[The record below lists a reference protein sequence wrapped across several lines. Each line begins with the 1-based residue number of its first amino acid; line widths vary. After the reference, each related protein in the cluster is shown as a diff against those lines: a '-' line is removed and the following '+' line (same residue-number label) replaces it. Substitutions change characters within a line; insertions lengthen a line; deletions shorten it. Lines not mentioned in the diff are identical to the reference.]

1 MEKKNNGF
9 TLIETLMVIVILGSL
24 LIIVIPNIS
33 KRVTESRKKTYIA
46 SIDSYVSSA
55 GIEIANKKYKFRKN
69 DVIYALPVEC
79 IPISTKSS
87 NIFKKIM
94 SLPFTFD

>member
-1 MEKKNNGF
+1 MEKKNNGL

-46 SIDSYVSSA
+46 
-55 GIEIANKKYKFRKN
+55 
-69 DVIYALPVEC
+69 
-79 IPISTKSS
+79 
-87 NIFKKIM
+87 
-94 SLPFTFD
+94 